1 MAFGQD
7 TIEQLYREL
16 AGGRHLSA
24 KLQALLEGPLDS
36 RGQKEAVDVSR
47 ELGRVFMVSLY
58 MLKPCSNSSRRP
70 GEVTRTA
77 PETRTDDSICL
88 HTPARVKR
96 VRSEEVLVKNGR
108 EEVVTRTE
116 IITPSPYK
124 DGYQWRK
131 YGQKNIQDSN
141 YLRLYFKC
149 TFSHERRCAAK
160 KQVQQRDAGEP
171 PMFLVTYLN
180 EHTCQQPQAV
190 LGTPNTAGSSPTTS
204 RQRQSSFSPPAE
216 VLDLTMNGAGLFS
229 RLLLPHA
236 VGGGGRGRGSAE
248 EEAAIVTC
256 LAAVI
261 SGGAA
266 AAAPPPLIWPTS
278 APEASQPSGVDVPAF
293 VASAGHSPSAA
304 DESVAD
310 EAAAA
315 KMADMDYCFGQYDP
329 STFGAAAADHRV
341 LIGDDGD
348 VQRVVAARIAD
359 MVWPRYTR
367 DTSAW
372 ETAGTSS
379 MRGSID

>member
-1 MAFGQD
+1 MTCRQRGD
-7 TIEQLYREL
+7 IPREMKIHIL
-16 AGGRHLSA
+16 
-24 KLQALLEGPLDS
+24 
-36 RGQKEAVDVSR
+36 
-47 ELGRVFMVSLY
+47 
-58 MLKPCSNSSRRP
+58 
-70 GEVTRTA
+70 
-77 PETRTDDSICL
+77 
-88 HTPARVKR
+88 
-96 VRSEEVLVKNGR
+96 
-108 EEVVTRTE
+108 
-116 IITPSPYK
+116 IITFMIEDSHPVVSP
-124 DGYQWRK
+124 
-131 YGQKNIQDSN
+131 NAC
-141 YLRLYFKC
+141 RLYFKC
-149 TFSHERRCAAK
+149 TFSRERSCAAK

-190 LGTPNTAGSSPTTS
+190 PGTPNTAGSSPTTTS
-204 RQRQSSFSPPAE
+204 RQRQSSSSPPAE
-216 VLDLTMNGAGLFS
+216 MLDLTMNGAGLFS

-236 VGGGGRGRGSAE
+236 VGGGGSAAE

-261 SGGAA
+261 SGGGA

-278 APEASQPSGVDVPAF
+278 APEAAF
-293 VASAGHSPSAA
+293 VASAAGHSPSAA

-315 KMADMDYCFGQYDP
+315 QMADMDYCFGQYDQ
-329 STFGAAAADHRV
+329 STFGAAAAADHRV

-348 VQRVVAARIAD
+348 VQRIVAARIAD
-359 MVWPRYTR
+359 TMWPRYTR